1 MFFFLVIRNSSN
13 KRRIGGAELIRGRRL
28 LTFLSQ
34 MRRLFE
40 GDAYSSKYGNG
51 IMGLYKKVKIKQ
63 KYLSITD
70 TRTGQTIFFLSAETV
85 YLTTNISVM
94 TEITNI
100 HVRTKL
106 RRTSHLLI
114 FIFQVFAGNTDQN
127 SIVKNSLSVGVK
139 ARFVRFYPVTHS
151 SHPCLMVEI
160 FVLK

>member
-1 MFFFLVIRNSSN
+1 MRANFFVVVEQFSVFPGYSRE
-13 KRRIGGAELIRGRRL
+13 ALISFFVPDAAL
-28 LTFLSQ
+28 I
-34 MRRLFE
+34 E

-51 IMGLYKKVKIKQ
+51 IMGLYKKVKIKE

-70 TRTGQTIFFLSAETV
+70 TRTGRTIFFLSAETV
-85 YLTTNISVM
+85 YLTTVISVM

-127 SIVKNSLSVGVK
+127 SIVKNSLSLGVK
-139 ARFVRFYPVTHS
+139 ARFVRFYPVTHR
-151 SHPCLMVEI
+151 SHPCLRVEI